1 MQNIQSFVR
10 KGWLRPP
17 KSPKKTKTKQK
28 KPIVFDVDAT
38 TDFSRLIWLK
48 QY

>member
-17 KSPKKTKTKQK
+17 KSPKKT
-28 KPIVFDVDAT
+28 IVFDVDAT